1 MLIYTDSKY
10 AINCVTVWHINWIKN
25 NWITSVGRPV
35 ENQDLIEK
43 ILEKVKEREEYGSR
57 TRFEWVQG
65 HTGHNDGNSQ
75 ADKLAVEGAMMG
87 ARALSKR

>member
-1 MLIYTDSKY
+1 M
-10 AINCVTVWHINWIKN
+10 
-25 NWITSVGRPV
+25 

-43 ILEKVKEREEYGSR
+43 ILEKVKERVEYGSQ

-75 ADKLAVEGAMMG
+75 ADKLAVEGARM
-87 ARALSKR
+87 ARAVNRS